1 MKKNTKAAL
10 LSIPFTFAFVTCVL
24 LVVHMFIGLYFF
36 ANGIPKPWY
45 IFLAVLA
52 MLGLMTIILIARR
65 EYRRNIK

>member
-1 MKKNTKAAL
+1 MKENTKAAL

-45 IFLAVLA
+45 ILLAALA
-52 MLGLMTIILIARR
+52 LLGTLTIILIARR
-65 EYRRNIK
+65 EYRRNTQ